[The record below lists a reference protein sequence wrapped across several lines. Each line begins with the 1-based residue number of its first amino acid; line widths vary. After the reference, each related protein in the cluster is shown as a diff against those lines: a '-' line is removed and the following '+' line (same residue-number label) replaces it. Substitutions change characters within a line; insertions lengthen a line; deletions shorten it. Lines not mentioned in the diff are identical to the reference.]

1 MDAIDITFTMR
12 YYEQHTE
19 GKKQEV
25 AHAISYAYETGRIST
40 KMETAI
46 ISNADKFI
54 SEIEEK
60 WNGEESTHGVWQTMK
75 EMGF

>member
-40 KMETAI
+40 KMEAYI
-46 ISNADKFI
+46 ISDAEKFI

-75 EMGF
+75 DMGF